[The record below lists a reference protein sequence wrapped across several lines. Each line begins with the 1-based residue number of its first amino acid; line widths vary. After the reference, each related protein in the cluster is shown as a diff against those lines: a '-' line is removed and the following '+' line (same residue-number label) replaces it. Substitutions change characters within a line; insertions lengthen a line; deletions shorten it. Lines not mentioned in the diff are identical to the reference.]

1 MDVSHQY
8 SGETLLT
15 IAMNRQ
21 TGLLGQIVA
30 FLSQQ
35 KVTFAR
41 QRTTDNSNADHV
53 VLQLTV
59 ITEPQ
64 RLPELATAL
73 QAIDGVLTGD
83 TQCTQEALPVEVT
96 LPMSP
101 THALNQTIAPSVS
114 LQGEDL
120 VDALYHHIETL
131 IDKFY
136 HLDTGKF
143 AYEPWTKSAP
153 DITNHGRLLGALK
166 QADLSLLRA
175 HPVRLA
181 FWLNVFNLLCL
192 HGVVA
197 HQVTS
202 SLRDIK
208 DFFNRTGYLIGGFSL
223 TLDEIEHGIL
233 RGNARK
239 YWGLSNTFALTDKRS
254 ALALA
259 QLDPRVHFA
268 FYSACTTLPQLRAY
282 RPVHIDEQLRHAT
295 CEYLAQYV
303 TCNEDATPLRV
314 PQIFRWYQKDF
325 GSQQD
330 ILAFI
335 AEHLDE
341 SQLGSDVRR
350 NAHERSLH
358 YLDFDWSINSTL
370 YLPGVFV

>member
-73 QAIDGVLTGD
+73 QAIDGVLTVD
-83 TQCTQEALPVEVT
+83 TQCTQEALPVEVA

-202 SLRDIK
+202 SLRDVK

-239 YWGLSNTFALTDKRS
+239 Y
-254 ALALA
+254 
-259 QLDPRVHFA
+259 
-268 FYSACTTLPQLRAY
+268 
-282 RPVHIDEQLRHAT
+282 
-295 CEYLAQYV
+295 
-303 TCNEDATPLRV
+303 
-314 PQIFRWYQKDF
+314 
-325 GSQQD
+325 
-330 ILAFI
+330 
-335 AEHLDE
+335 
-341 SQLGSDVRR
+341 
-350 NAHERSLH
+350 
-358 YLDFDWSINSTL
+358 
-370 YLPGVFV
+370 